1 MIKKLLLI
9 GVFIAFNSCGN
20 ENKVTPDSSEI
31 DRQISAL
38 PYFNSADFTPQWN
51 TPIHK
56 IPPFSFLDQNGDTI
70 SNATYK
76 GHIYVANFFFTICP
90 GICPKL
96 TENMSSL
103 QEFYQNDDAIML
115 LSHTVMPWVDTVE
128 ELKKYS
134 IRKGVN
140 AEKWHLVTGDKT
152 ELYTIARDGYFAD
165 EDFTKTTDVDDFIHT
180 ENFILVDKKGY
191 IRGVYNGTIALDIKR
206 LMRHIDILK
215 NEDIQ

>member
-1 MIKKLLLI
+1 MQQIVLILSLFLVLSSCKNEKKI
-9 GVFIAFNSCGN
+9 N
-20 ENKVTPDSSEI
+20 TDSLKNGK
-31 DRQISAL
+31 QISAL
-38 PYFNSADFTPQWN
+38 PYFNTADFTPQWN

-56 IPPFSFLDQNGDTI
+56 IPSFSFLDQNGDTI
-70 SNATYK
+70 TNATYK

-103 QEFYQNDDAIML
+103 QEVYQNDDAIIL

-134 IRKGVN
+134 RIKNVD
-140 AEKWHLVTGDKT
+140 AKKWHLVTGDKT

-165 EDFTKTTDVDDFIHT
+165 DDFTKTTDVDDFIHT
-180 ENFILVDKKGY
+180 ENFILVDKSGY

-206 LMRHIDILK
+206 LIRHIDILK
-215 NEDIQ
+215 NEDF

>member
-1 MIKKLLLI
+1 MIKKLLFI
-9 GVFIAFNSCGN
+9 GVFIVFNSCGN
-20 ENKVTPDSSEI
+20 KNKATPDSSQI
-31 DRQISAL
+31 DRQIRTL

-51 TPIHK
+51 TPVHK

-70 SNATYK
+70 SNEIYE

-96 TENMSSL
+96 TENMNVL
-103 QEFYQNDDAIML
+103 QEVYENDDDIML

-134 IRKGVN
+134 IRKEVN
-140 AEKWHLVTGDKT
+140 AKKWHLVTGDKT
-152 ELYTIARDGYFAD
+152 ELYTHARNGYFAD
-165 EDFTKTTDVDDFIHT
+165 DDFTKTTNLDDFIHT

-206 LMRHIDILK
+206 LIRHIDILK
-215 NEDIQ
+215 NEDF